1 MTKIFH
7 TGRRLFVNGHNNRL
21 DKRKPIAMQGTL
33 FAPDDPFVCRSPLT
47 EEERISAVAVS
58 LLSSPGS
65 CGLWP
70 MIAEHRPLDIYR
82 MVRDRSVPATSSF
95 FTASYPHDPMDAAQL
110 IVRKAER
117 SSVRIMTY
125 WDSDYPSLLREIPF
139 PPLVLYLKGTL
150 AAGTAVAVVGTR
162 KSDIRSTAV
171 ARRLSRELAA
181 LGCAIVSG
189 MAVGIDREAHLGA
202 LDAGGRTVGVLA
214 NGIDIIYPS
223 PNRDLYRL
231 IEKTDGSALV
241 SEYPPGIFAGKWTFV
256 RRNRIISGLSAGTVV
271 VKAGMRSGALIT
283 ARHAV
288 EQNREVFAC
297 AGNSF
302 DEEYAGCNRLVREG
316 AVLVSRTE
324 DIVAELSRLPVAAP
338 VISGGAAGA
347 GDGTGEG
354 KAKGSR
360 KDLPPD
366 SMEGRIL
373 GLLSSGVRD
382 IDSIV
387 RELSACAAEVNEA
400 VVALELDGFIM
411 RNGAML
417 SRL

>member
-1 MTKIFH
+1 MQKTFY
-7 TGRRLFVNGHNNRL
+7 TRRRPFVTRHDERLNR
-21 DKRKPIAMQGTL
+21 RKTIAMQGTL
-33 FAPDDPFVCRSPLT
+33 FAPDDPFVCRAPLT
-47 EEERISAVAVS
+47 DEERISAVAVS
-58 LLSSPGS
+58 LVSSPESGRI
-65 CGLWP
+65 WP
-70 MIAEHRPLDIYR
+70 MIAEHGPLEIYR
-82 MVRDRSVPATSSF
+82 MVRDRSAPATKSF
-95 FTASYPHDPMDAAQL
+95 FVESYPEDPLDAAEL
-110 IVRKAER
+110 IARKAER
-117 SSVRIMTY
+117 HSVRIITY
-125 WDSDYPSLLREIPF
+125 WDGAYPSLLREIQC

-150 AAGTAVAVVGTR
+150 GVGTAVAVVGTR
-162 KSDIRSTAV
+162 KSDIRSAAV

-181 LGCAIVSG
+181 LGCTIVSG

-202 LDAGGRTVGVLA
+202 LDAGGATIGVLA
-214 NGIDIIYPS
+214 NGIDIMYPS

-231 IEKTDGSALV
+231 IERTEGSALV

-256 RRNRIISGLSAGTVV
+256 RRNRIISGLTAGTVV
-271 VKAGMRSGALIT
+271 VKAGERSGALIT

-324 DIVAELSRLPVAAP
+324 DIVAELSRLPVPAAEIFRHTP
-338 VISGGAAGA
+338 GPAGNP
-347 GDGTGEG
+347 GEG
-354 KAKGSR
+354 SGKACHKEPS
-360 KDLPPD
+360 PD
-366 SMEGRIL
+366 SLEGRIL

-387 RELSACAAEVNEA
+387 RELSAGAGEVNEA
-400 VVALELDGFIM
+400 VVVLELEGMIM
-411 RNGAML
+411 RNGTLL